1 MRAFNSVSEPSIKI
15 VGVLCGHVY
24 SIMLR
29 IHCVDT
35 IKLESLQLI
44 FYFMHTILLHSVI
57 EYGEMTFIHV
67 PPIMSFSVT
76 KV

>member
-1 MRAFNSVSEPSIKI
+1 MRAFNSVSGAFYL

-35 IKLESLQLI
+35 IKRESLQLI

-57 EYGEMTFIHV
+57 EYGEMTL
-67 PPIMSFSVT
+67 IMDFLIYGRNCYI
-76 KV
+76 